1 MHIRFKRPRGFVF
14 VSGQWVRTSCP
25 AFACHFNERHAFSI
39 ASSPQDTTL
48 ELYIKA
54 VGPWTW
60 KLHQAITLAQ
70 MHGTEYPEVCAQAQ
84 FVDVI
89 AQLHMD
95 GAYGAG
101 NQDWA
106 KCEVAIMVGGG
117 IGVTP
122 YASILKDMVL
132 ATHDRTHRYTTVNC
146 KKVCAC
152 VWP

>member
-1 MHIRFKRPRGFVF
+1 
-14 VSGQWVRTSCP
+14 
-25 AFACHFNERHAFSI
+25 
-39 ASSPQDTTL
+39 
-48 ELYIKA
+48 
-54 VGPWTW
+54 
-60 KLHQAITLAQ
+60 
-70 MHGTEYPEVCAQAQ
+70 
-84 FVDVI
+84 
-89 AQLHMD
+89 MD

-146 KKVCAC
+146 KKVGVCGQPTSTHTHAG
-152 VWP
+152 VLSVDLSHAQIIRMVH